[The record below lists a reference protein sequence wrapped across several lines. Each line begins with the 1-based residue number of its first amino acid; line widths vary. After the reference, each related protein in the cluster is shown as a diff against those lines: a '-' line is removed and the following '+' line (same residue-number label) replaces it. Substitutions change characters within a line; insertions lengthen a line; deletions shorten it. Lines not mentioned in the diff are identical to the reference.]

1 MKSKFW
7 QWIDHKVRVM
17 IKDKRMMVGTLIG
30 FDKHLNLVLSDTMEY
45 WVISNKGQKGTKKEI
60 RRPIG
65 LIVLRG
71 CNVISIFSEKSP

>member
-45 WVISNKGQKGTKKEI
+45 WVISNKGKKHSKKEI

-71 CNVISIFSEKSP
+71 CNVISIFAEKSP